1 MTFDTWNPDW
11 FPLPGQALFDG
22 GHQQVVAGSRAPG
35 NLDLFVIGF
44 DNHVWS
50 SFWSS
55 PYPGKLS

>member
-35 NLDLFVIGF
+35 T
-44 DNHVWS
+44 WTCS
-50 SFWSS
+50 
-55 PYPGKLS
+55 